1 MTRNDHRGDRH
12 SRRLRGP
19 VEARRIAEE
28 ARAAGLGDAPDVAAQ
43 QCRDVL
49 TVLGESEVT
58 TVHADVL
65 RWHGTVLRDRGRTS
79 EAEPLYRRSLEI
91 ARRLGYQVGVAHALN
106 CLAALSQRRGN
117 LRHAGHLLADAALLA
132 EASGEL
138 RLLSMI
144 HSNLGILA
152 DIRGDAFGAISHYR
166 AALWSSETANDD
178 QGTVWVL
185 VNFAALLGR
194 SRSYADADHAL
205 RRGLSLARVRG
216 DLLSE
221 GILEENRAETLLAR
235 GEVEEAFPAIR
246 RALEIAAQRRDD
258 VRTAGALKVRGA
270 YERMVG
276 RVDDSLST
284 LRHGLTLAAVGEDA
298 LLGGEMLYQFGLT
311 LHASNSDAMAR
322 EVWGAAFE
330 AFDRIEAREW
340 CGRVQETIVLGPS
353 GNFV

>member
-19 VEARRIAEE
+19 AEAHRIAEE
-28 ARAAGLGDAPDVAAQ
+28 ARAAGLGEAPDVVAQ
-43 QCRDVL
+43 QYREVL
-49 TVLGESEVT
+49 SVLGENEVT

-79 EAEPLYRRSLEI
+79 EAEPLYRRSLDV

-117 LRHAGHLLADAALLA
+117 LRHAARLLADAAVLA
-132 EASGEL
+132 GASREL

-152 DIRGDAFGAISHYR
+152 DIRGDSTGAVSHYH
-166 AALWSSETANDD
+166 AALWSSETAKDD

-185 VNFAALLGR
+185 VNLAALLGR
-194 SRSYADADHAL
+194 NRSYGEADHAL

-221 GILEENRAETLLAR
+221 GILEENRAEALLSR
-235 GEVEEAFPAIR
+235 GEIEDAFPAIR

-276 RVDDSLST
+276 RVDDSLGT

-298 LLGGEMLYQFGLT
+298 LLGGEMLYQFGLS
-311 LHASNSDAMAR
+311 LHASNSDVMAR

-330 AFDRIEAREW
+330 AFDRIEARDW
-340 CGRVQETIVLGPS
+340 CKRVQETIAVGPS
-353 GNFV
+353 EKYV